1 MLSRLIL
8 ILLPVLIGF
17 SAIVQAA
24 PKADLWPDWQAHDAT
39 NDTVI
44 NHDRWQAVLD
54 RHVVPQEDG
63 ATAFDYVAAKR
74 QSRNEIAAYIDDMA
88 AIAIGAYNRDE
99 QMAYWINLYN
109 AVTVLVVLDS
119 YPVASIR
126 DINISP
132 GLFASGP
139 WGKKLVTVEGRSL
152 SLDDIEHRILR
163 PIWRDARIHYAVNCA
178 SVGCPALAQKV
189 FTGDDLDRQLD
200 AAAVGFINHPR
211 AVRLDEG
218 GTALILSRLY
228 DWYRDDFGRS
238 DRDLIAHLRTFAR
251 PELHAILAQFEDG
264 LKVNNYQYDWALNDQ
279 PG

>member
-8 ILLPVLIGF
+8 ILLPVLIAF
-17 SAIVQAA
+17 PIIAQAA
-24 PKADLWPDWQAHDAT
+24 PRADLWPDWQAHDAT
-39 NDTVI
+39 NDGVI

-54 RHVVPQEDG
+54 RHVIPQESG
-63 ATAFDYVAAKR
+63 ATAFDYIAAQR
-74 QSRNEIAAYIDDMA
+74 QSRGAIAAYIDDMA
-88 AIAIGAYNRDE
+88 AIAIGTHNRGE

-119 YPVASIR
+119 YPVHSIR
-126 DINISP
+126 DIDISP
-132 GLFASGP
+132 GLFSSGP

-189 FTGDDLDRQLD
+189 FTGGDLDRQLD
-200 AAAVGFINHPR
+200 AAATGFINHPR
-211 AVRLDEG
+211 AVRLNKD

-238 DRDLIAHLRTFAR
+238 DRDLIAHLRSFAR
-251 PELHAILAQFEDG
+251 PELRAILMQFKGG
-264 LKVNNYQYDWALNDQ
+264 LRVSDYQYDWALNDH
-279 PG
+279 P